1 MGIPSYFFE
10 IIKKYGERFF
20 GASKGT
26 RGVGRLFLDLN
37 CCIHGCKN
45 RVLNRWKK
53 TIQSRSVI
61 DIDLGRA
68 FEDDI
73 IKEVIRTIV
82 RLTKEVSPSN
92 LLWIAV
98 DGVVPLAKMKQ
109 QRERRLRSIQTRD
122 EIRRIY
128 ECHER
133 DHPIEW
139 DSNAITPGTQF
150 MTRMCK
156 TIQENLEMIRSHC
169 DVASIGMNDVQNP
182 GEGEQK
188 IFEYMRNYPGE
199 DSGLEDIIYGLDADL
214 IILSILQRTVADQ
227 DSPIALLRE
236 KIHFGRLLSTEQPGS
251 KSEAVTEKG
260 EGEEDDDEM
269 IRFRVSEFA
278 DLIPREWGGGRKGS
292 PTQSLLCDYVVLVSL
307 MGNDFVPHCPSLTF
321 RTGGMERL
329 LSAYRSVGSHIIVP
343 HPDPEND
350 LYIIDWS
357 VIGRICEIL
366 AEDEEK
372 ILREDEEKMGKIQER
387 ILAGQIPYRH
397 SIVDDSLQQDIMA
410 LDWEHIRYHTPI
422 VLSDSENQ
430 EQSNGK
436 WDERFYRRVVG
447 NRGEWSSQKL
457 MIKTMMEEYTS
468 AIQWCWDYYCGYDVP
483 ANRYYPFV
491 SGPLMKDVTVYC
503 KKLKQGAKLSATAS
517 VPTTPPKCDI
527 DPLDMDDEMLDKY
540 FPDNSTRMNKV
551 FTVKDIIPDAQLIA
565 VLPPQSHHLL
575 SESARKVARE
585 CVELYPDMFDFWDY
599 CKKHE
604 WEREGYLPL
613 IPIKQIRDLILKN
626 V

>member
-10 IIKKYGERFF
+10 IIKKYGDRFF

-53 TIQSRSVI
+53 TIQTHPGFE
-61 DIDLGRA
+61 LGQK

-109 QRERRLRSIQTRD
+109 QRERRLRSIQNRD

-133 DHPIEW
+133 EHPIEW

-150 MTRMCK
+150 MIRMCK
-156 TIQENLEMIRSHC
+156 TIEDNMEMIRGHC
-169 DVASIGMNDVQNP
+169 GVASIGMNGADKS

-188 IFEYMRNYPGE
+188 IFEYMRNYPGD

-236 KIHFGRLLSTEQPGS
+236 KVHFGRLLSTENRDQSGQS
-251 KSEAVTEKG
+251 GKS
-260 EGEEDDDEM
+260 GEEEDDEM
-269 IRFRVSEFA
+269 IRFRVTEFA
-278 DLIPREWGGGRKGS
+278 DIIPREWGGGHKGS
-292 PTQSLLCDYVVLVSL
+292 PIQSLLCDYVILVSL

-329 LSAYRSVGSHIIVP
+329 LDAYRSVGSHIIVP
-343 HPDPEND
+343 HPNPEND
-350 LYIIDWS
+350 VYVINWN
-357 VIGRICEIL
+357 VIGQICEIL

-372 ILREDEEKMGKIQER
+372 TLREDEDKLSKIQER

-397 SIVDDSLQQDIMA
+397 SIVDDPLEQDVVA

-422 VLSDSENQ
+422 ITVDGDGNG
-430 EQSNGK
+430 NGDGK

-483 ANRYYPFV
+483 ADRYYPFV
-491 SGPLMKDVTVYC
+491 SGPLMKDIAAFC
-503 KKLKQGAKLSATAS
+503 KKYKNNFNTETVTK
-517 VPTTPPKCDI
+517 KI
-527 DPLDMDDEMLDKY
+527 
-540 FPDNSTRMNKV
+540 
-551 FTVKDIIPDAQLIA
+551 FTVNDITPDVQLIA

-575 SESARKVARE
+575 SERAKKIANE
-585 CVELYPDMFDFWDY
+585 CIDLYPDIFDFWDY

-613 IPIKQIRDLILKN
+613 IPIKHIRDLMIKN

>member
-53 TIQSRSVI
+53 SKTSLI
-61 DIDLGRA
+61 DFGRN

-82 RLTKEVSPSN
+82 RFAKEVSPSN

-133 DHPIEW
+133 DHPVEW
-139 DSNAITPGTQF
+139 DSNAITPGTSF
-150 MTRMCK
+150 MIRMCK
-156 TIQENLEMIRSHC
+156 TIEENLEMIRGC
-169 DVASIGMNDVQNP
+169 CGVGSIGMNGVENA

-188 IFEYMRNYPGE
+188 IFEYMRNHPGD

-236 KIHFGRLLSTEQPGS
+236 KVHFGRLFSPESSS
-251 KSEAVTEKG
+251 KDHDHAKSQDEH
-260 EGEEDDDEM
+260 DDEM

-278 DLIPREWGGGRKGS
+278 DLIPKEWGGGRRGS
-292 PTQSLLCDYVVLVSL
+292 PTQSLLCDYVILISL

-329 LSAYRSVGSHIIVP
+329 IDAYRSVGSHIIVP
-343 HPDPEND
+343 HPNPEHD
-350 LYIIDWS
+350 VYIINWN
-357 VIGRICEIL
+357 VIGDICNIL

-372 ILREDEEKMGKIQER
+372 ILREDEEKMSKIQER

-397 SIVDDSLQQDIMA
+397 SIVEDPLEQDVLA
-410 LDWEHIRYHTPI
+410 LDWEHIRYHSPI
-422 VLSDSENQ
+422 IITTQ
-430 EQSNGK
+430 PQSHTNN
-436 WDERFYRRVVG
+436 WQERFYRRVLG
-447 NRGEWSSQKL
+447 NRGEWSSQKVML
-457 MIKTMMEEYTS
+457 SRMIDEYTS

-483 ANRYYPFV
+483 ADRYYPFV
-491 SGPLMKDVTVYC
+491 SGPLMKDIAAYC
-503 KKLKQGAKLSATAS
+503 KKMKMPGTDAPPPAPPLS
-517 VPTTPPKCDI
+517 TPI
-527 DPLDMDDEMLDKY
+527 DPLDIDDDE
-540 FPDNSTRMNKV
+540 STGIPGPEI
-551 FTVKDIIPDAQLIA
+551 FTVKDITPDVQLIA
-565 VLPPQSHHLL
+565 VLPPDSHHLL
-575 SESARKVARE
+575 SESARKVARQ
-585 CVELYPDMFDFWDY
+585 CIDLYPNIFDFWDY

-604 WEREGYLPL
+604 WEREGYLPM
-613 IPIKQIRDLILKN
+613 IPIKQIRDLMLKN
-626 V
+626 YNE

>member
-53 TIQSRSVI
+53 TIEKSAENG
-61 DIDLGRA
+61 LGRK

-82 RLTKEVSPSN
+82 RLTKEVNPSN

-109 QRERRLRSIQTRD
+109 QRERRLRSIQNRD

-133 DHPIEW
+133 EHPIEW

-150 MTRMCK
+150 MIRMCK
-156 TIQENLEMIRSHC
+156 TIEDNLEMIRSHC
-169 DVASIGMNDVQNP
+169 GVASIGMNDVNNS

-236 KIHFGRLLSTEQPGS
+236 KVHFGRLLSTEQPGS
-251 KSEAVTEKG
+251 KSQAVAEKG
-260 EGEEDDDEM
+260 EGDDDDEM

-292 PTQSLLCDYVVLVSL
+292 PTQSLLCDYVVLISL
-307 MGNDFVPHCPSLTF
+307 MGNDFVPHSPSLTF

-329 LSAYRSVGSHIIVP
+329 LEAYRSVGSHIIVP

-350 LYIIDWS
+350 VYIIDWS
-357 VIGRICEIL
+357 VIGQICEIL
-366 AEDEEK
+366 GKDEEN
-372 ILREDEEKMGKIQER
+372 ILREDEEKMSKIQER

-397 SIVDDSLQQDIMA
+397 SIVDDPLEQDILA

-422 VLSDSENQ
+422 ICLEGDGNEND
-430 EQSNGK
+430 NGK
-436 WDERFYRRVVG
+436 WDERFYRRVIG

-457 MIKTMMEEYTS
+457 MIKTMMDEYTS

-483 ANRYYPFV
+483 ADRYYPFV
-491 SGPLMKDVTVYC
+491 SGPLMKDIATYC
-503 KKLKQGAKLSATAS
+503 KKNKIGKITPISSPVIDLSES
-517 VPTTPPKCDI
+517 MYKVD
-527 DPLDMDDEMLDKY
+527 
-540 FPDNSTRMNKV
+540 KV

-575 SESARKVARE
+575 SESAKKIAKE
-585 CVELYPDMFDFWDY
+585 CADLYPDMFDFWDY

-613 IPIKQIRDLILKN
+613 IPIKQIRDLIIKN